1 MAYAPPRLKMRCEIC
16 MADLSDHAK
25 KTWVDDGCSCH
36 QAECSLVM
44 TARRSTRIRFA
55 PSRSVKP
62 RRGVCLRGGARE
74 GEHSRAK
81 EEEQIRRGRPHVEA
95 ACWLGRKGSAATNMP
110 SLVALLE
117 RAARGLGATTEV
129 EATQRLKQDARTCS
143 RSSSARSRQF
153 PEELAE
159 SDWCAASIDES
170 TDVSDSQTAGICV
183 FFVKNGEA
191 SCAHCICHRLAL
203 AANEFA
209 ALTSHASVVEKTLR
223 AIRRI
228 FAFSSKREDAKIQ
241 EVNDESGTIKKRHT
255 VRWLSRKG
263 ALASVVGSFRSV
275 LDFVVGLA
283 AMTPNVRAEA
293 LGQWFNCGDCGAN
306 RFVSGGID

>member
-1 MAYAPPRLKMRCEIC
+1 MIKKIKLAVDEAARLQLAEAAFDPAVLEPSGLLARAAQLQKSLDNFMTVSCIDFIVLMSTGSPYA
-16 MADLSDHAK
+16 AK
-25 KTWVDDGCSCH
+25 KFVAFEKNGH
-36 QAECSLVM
+36 Y
-44 TARRSTRIRFA
+44 
-55 PSRSVKP
+55 
-62 RRGVCLRGGARE
+62 
-74 GEHSRAK
+74 RA
-81 EEEQIRRGRPHVEA
+81 I
-95 ACWLGRKGSAATNMP
+95 M
-110 SLVALLE
+110 
-117 RAARGLGATTEV
+117 
-129 EATQRLKQDARTCS
+129 
-143 RSSSARSRQF
+143 QF

-170 TDVSDSQTAGICV
+170 TDVSDSQNAGICV

-228 FAFSSKREDAKIQ
+228 FAFSSKRKDAKIQ

-263 ALASVVGSFRSV
+263 ALTSVVGSFRRV

-293 LGQWFNCGDCGAN
+293 LGQTDEE
-306 RFVSGGID
+306 FVERADLIDQMEAPDLAHVGGLTIPQLCASLTSFKMLAYRDRILR